1 MLLYFVFSN
10 FAFISGHY
18 FEKPVDIQN
27 DLNKTI
33 ERQVTRKSCKSGGRS
48 NSSPEQNS
56 NVINVNVIR
65 LHSPASR
72 VLNQYFQASEQS
84 NNVSQQS

>member
-1 MLLYFVFSN
+1 M
-10 FAFISGHY
+10 
-18 FEKPVDIQN
+18 DIQD